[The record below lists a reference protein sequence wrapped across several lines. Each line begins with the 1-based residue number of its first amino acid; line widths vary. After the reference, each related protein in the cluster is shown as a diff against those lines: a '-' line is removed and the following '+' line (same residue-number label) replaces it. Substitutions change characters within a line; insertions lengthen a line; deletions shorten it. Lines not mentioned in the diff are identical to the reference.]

1 LTSNSLN
8 TPACQYEQLQ
18 LVVID
23 KISHVGAKMFS
34 VIDNR
39 LRSIKHIH
47 KKFFDGLDI
56 IMTCDFYQ
64 TFFVKS
70 SLIFQNMKDNVT
82 ALTPFFWQTYDQC
95 YQLNNF
101 MQQFDMFLIQT
112 LNKICT
118 MTKKYISILN
128 LY

>member
-1 LTSNSLN
+1 ML
-8 TPACQYEQLQ
+8 ACQYEQLQ

-23 KISHVGAKMFS
+23 KISCVGPRVFS

-47 KKFFDGLDI
+47 KKLFDSLDL
-56 IMTCDFYQ
+56 IMTCNFYQ

-70 SLIFQNMKDNVT
+70 SWIFQNMKDNVD

-95 YQLNNF
+95 YQLNKF
-101 MQQFDMFLIQT
+101 MQQFDMFFIQT

-118 MTKKYISILN
+118 TTKKIGY
-128 LY
+128 